1 MDISKVFVQN
11 DFFIT
16 YLTKKSLTEST
27 QIYAQVRFVHI
38 FKQQELI
45 DPSIGSGCLEIW
57 TSSYAAADYNSSDSD
72 ISQMIATNR
81 MHNSPLARDIN

>member
-27 QIYAQVRFVHI
+27 QICAQVRFVHI

-45 DPSIGSGCLEIW
+45 DPSIGSGCLEI
-57 TSSYAAADYNSSDSD
+57 
-72 ISQMIATNR
+72 
-81 MHNSPLARDIN
+81 